1 MDTNNNHL
9 TGKVEVCG
17 HRVLLKASFDSNE
30 IQSGVLKGFKME
42 TDEMHDRS
50 KAATIT
56 GVVAAVGPMAWKAF
70 DGDNP
75 DWEPWAKIGDIVYF
89 AKYGGKFIT
98 IDKEDYIII
107 QDEDVQAIRHEDKD
121 NE

>member
-30 IQSGVLKGFKME
+30 IQSGALKGFKME

-70 DGDNP
+70 DYERPGWKQWAEVGDTV
-75 DWEPWAKIGDIVYF
+75 IF
-89 AKYGGKFIT
+89 AKYAGKYIT
-98 IDKEDYIII
+98 VKDETYIII
-107 QDEDVQAIRHEDKD
+107 NDEDIQAVLMED
-121 NE
+121 NSE